1 MDPGETILGL
11 DFGNHLWIVLSIETD
26 AGLVALANLTTH
38 GRQRICGS
46 GCVVVGSGEHEYPSR
61 DSCVY
66 YRGAILNPVRP
77 LDDARIRGVLQQR
90 EPFDPDLLLRV
101 QHGALASRM
110 TSQNVKDAIRRT
122 LDRPG

>member
-11 DFGNHLWIVLSIETD
+11 DFGNHLWIVLSVETD
-26 AGLVALANLTTH
+26 PPDVWWWDP
-38 GRQRICGS
+38 
-46 GCVVVGSGEHEYPSR
+46 GEHEYPSR

-122 LDRPG
+122 LDCPGVNACAGGIRTR